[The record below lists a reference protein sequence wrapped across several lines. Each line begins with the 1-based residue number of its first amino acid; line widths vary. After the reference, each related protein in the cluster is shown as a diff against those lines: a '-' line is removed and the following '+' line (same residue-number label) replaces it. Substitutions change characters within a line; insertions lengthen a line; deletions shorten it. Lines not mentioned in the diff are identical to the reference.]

1 MHALSLFVR
10 RRVAWSPARGLGLR
24 CASGTT
30 HFGFKDVDV
39 GEKEQLVGSVF
50 HRVAKSYDVSSAQAR
65 KPVEQCRN
73 VPHPLL
79 AQLMNDLMSGS
90 LHRLWK
96 DSFVQMAGPLA
107 SPSSETVLLDVAGGT
122 GDIAFR
128 LHESLSRG
136 LRLPGS
142 PPRIIVCDIN
152 PSMLAVG
159 KSRAESKGFLG
170 KFERQSGSFG

>member
-1 MHALSLFVR
+1 
-10 RRVAWSPARGLGLR
+10 
-24 CASGTT
+24 
-30 HFGFKDVDV
+30 
-39 GEKEQLVGSVF
+39 
-50 HRVAKSYDVSSAQAR
+50 
-65 KPVEQCRN
+65 
-73 VPHPLL
+73 
-79 AQLMNDLMSGS
+79 MNDLMSGS

-96 DSFVQMAGPLA
+96 DTFVQMAGPLA

-159 KSRAESKGFLG
+159 KSRAEAKGLLG
-170 KFERQSGSFG
+170 KCHTGASLRGQPSSS